1 MTFAFIAVLGATTLL
16 CAILIACAILDHADA
31 LREMGWQQIVAHARR
46 IYLDE
51 DTWRSVAEQIAADA
65 LSEPVE
71 IAAFCGV
78 SAGRASWLRFVL
90 RDGRALVFATA
101 RRVPGCYGLGRR
113 LTLKQHAQAIGEL
126 QALWTYF
133 AHAIGQD
140 GAIPRHAVWHVLPL
154 QVPHFRQPQ
163 PVRMQL
169 AAPLS
174 SFPAIHS
181 ATRTG
186 MEKLI

>member
-1 MTFAFIAVLGATTLL
+1 MTIASMTVLGAAALL

-31 LREMGWQQIVAHARR
+31 LREMGWQQIATQARR

-51 DTWRSVAEQIAADA
+51 DTWRSVTEQIAADA
-65 LSEPVE
+65 LSESVE

-101 RRVPGCYGLGRR
+101 RWVPGCYGRGRR
-113 LTLKQHAQAIGEL
+113 LTLKQHTQAIGEL
-126 QALWTYF
+126 HALWTYF

-140 GAIPRHAVWHVLPL
+140 GAVPRHAAWHVLPL
-154 QVPHFRQPQ
+154 QVPQARQPR

-174 SFPAIHS
+174 SFPAFHS